1 MKQATGYQLGSPRVA
16 YAHLGTFATADD
28 AHDAAEV
35 LEVTKGRNYY
45 LHVLLADGST
55 EPVIIH
61 V

>member
-1 MKQATGYQLGSPRVA
+1 MKQATGYQLGSQSVA
-16 YAHLGTFATADD
+16 FAHLGTFATADD
-28 AHDAAEV
+28 AHDTAEV
-35 LEVTKGRNYY
+35 LEVEVGRTYY